1 MAEEKKE
8 QQEGTEVTD
17 DELTDTS
24 GGRAAELPIR
34 EDLQNTE
41 GSISGKITYDER
53 VPRS

>member
-1 MAEEKKE
+1 MSEEKKE
-8 QQEGTEVTD
+8 KQDSTEVTD

-24 GGRAAELPIR
+24 GGRAAELPLR

-41 GSISGKITYDER
+41 GSISGKITYDDR